1 MRYSIMKFVL
11 PVLFLLTCAEL
22 SAQTVTCYFHVDKL
36 TIKDKVVLDSTFA
49 KRSKEKAISEF
60 VLMGYTGLSLTDSLV
75 KSSTRHY
82 YFSYSGKFKKVLLEN
97 VADTSKKNKPERVN
111 DFTAALNILDEQL
124 TMLENNG
131 YPFAQISI
139 RSQKESADEIQF
151 QYELDSGQFVL
162 LDKITIKSK
171 AKFDERTIQNIIDL
185 RPGDVY
191 NESKIA
197 SAADLINA
205 SGLYKMVQSVQIIFR
220 EGKAEMF
227 LIIEKENSSDADG
240 FVGFQQDKLTQKLAL
255 NGFINLS
262 LINAFNRSEELVIN
276 WKNNPNK
283 TQNLNV
289 RFEYP
294 YILKTPVGA
303 GVRLNLQKQDSTF
316 VRADAQF
323 DLNFLQPYYRFGV
336 FYLLESSSSLI
347 STANINFRDY
357 KKNTGGLTVRFNPV
371 FRNSLKFYHP
381 VISAQ
386 GGFFA
391 YKADSV
397 DQYSNDGRNTKYA
410 IRYEHVIDF
419 LKYFHLNNSI
429 RYEGLTAN
437 SPLSRNELVYFGG
450 LRSMRGFYELELNGN
465 DVIIINNEIEFAPVD
480 AISFKLLYDYS
491 SYQNNGWNFAQ
502 AAGFG
507 FTFSTG
513 NIKLELILANGWENT
528 STPVISN
535 TKIHLGFKSSF

>member
-1 MRYSIMKFVL
+1 
-11 PVLFLLTCAEL
+11 
-22 SAQTVTCYFHVDKL
+22 
-36 TIKDKVVLDSTFA
+36 
-49 KRSKEKAISEF
+49 
-60 VLMGYTGLSLTDSLV
+60 
-75 KSSTRHY
+75 
-82 YFSYSGKFKKVLLEN
+82 
-97 VADTSKKNKPERVN
+97 
-111 DFTAALNILDEQL
+111 LDEQL
-124 TMLENNG
+124 TALENNG
-131 YPFAQISI
+131 YPFAAINVL
-139 RSQKESADEIQF
+139 SQQESANEIQF
-151 QYELDSGQFVL
+151 RYELDSGQFIL

-171 AKFDERTIQNIIDL
+171 EKFDERTIQNIIDL

-191 NESKIA
+191 NESKIG
-197 SAADLINA
+197 AAGELINA
-205 SGLYKMVQSVQIIFR
+205 SGLYKLSQPVQLIFR

-240 FVGFQQDKLTQKLAL
+240 FVGFQQDKVTEKLAL

-276 WKNNPNK
+276 WKNNPSK
-283 TQNLNV
+283 TQNLNI

-294 YILKTPVGA
+294 YILKTPVGT

-316 VRADAQF
+316 VRADSQF

-347 STANINFRDY
+347 SAANPNFRDY
-357 KKNTGGLTVRFNPV
+357 KKNTGGLTVRFSPV
-371 FRNSLKFYHP
+371 FRNQLKFYHP

-397 DQYSNDGRNTKYA
+397 DQFANDGRNAKYF

-429 RYEGLTAN
+429 RYEGLAAN
-437 SPLSRNELVYFGG
+437 STLSRNELIYFGG
-450 LRSMRGFYELELNGN
+450 LRSIRGFYELELNGN
-465 DVIIINNEIEFAPVD
+465 DVIIINNEFEFAPVD
-480 AISFKLLYDYS
+480 AISFKILYDYAT
-491 SYQNNGWNFAQ
+491 YQNNGWSYAQ

-528 STPVISN
+528 NSLVISN
-535 TKIHLGFKSSF
+535 TKVHLGFKSSF

>member
-1 MRYSIMKFVL
+1 M
-11 PVLFLLTCAEL
+11 
-22 SAQTVTCYFHVDKL
+22 
-36 TIKDKVVLDSTFA
+36 
-49 KRSKEKAISEF
+49 
-60 VLMGYTGLSLTDSLV
+60 
-75 KSSTRHY
+75 
-82 YFSYSGKFKKVLLEN
+82 N
-97 VADTSKKNKPERVN
+97 VADTLKKSKSVRAK
-111 DFTAALNILDEQL
+111 DFSAALNLLDEQL
-124 TMLENNG
+124 TALENNG
-131 YPFAQISI
+131 YPFAAINVL
-139 RSQKESADEIQF
+139 SQQESANEIQF
-151 QYELDSGQFVL
+151 RYELDSGQFIL

-171 AKFDERTIQNIIDL
+171 EKFDERTIQNIIDL

-191 NESKIA
+191 NESKIG
-197 SAADLINA
+197 AAGELINA
-205 SGLYKMVQSVQIIFR
+205 SGLYKLSQPVQLIFR

-240 FVGFQQDKLTQKLAL
+240 FVGFQQDKVTEKLAL

-276 WKNNPNK
+276 WKNNPSK
-283 TQNLNV
+283 TQNLNI

-294 YILKTPVGA
+294 YILKTPVGT

-316 VRADAQF
+316 VRADSQF

-347 STANINFRDY
+347 STANPNFRDY
-357 KKNTGGLTVRFNPV
+357 KKNTGGLTVRFSPV
-371 FRNSLKFYHP
+371 FRNELKFYHP

-397 DQYSNDGRNTKYA
+397 DQFSNDGRNAKYF

-429 RYEGLTAN
+429 RYEGLAAN
-437 SPLSRNELVYFGG
+437 STLSRNELIYFGG
-450 LRSMRGFYELELNGN
+450 LRSIRGFYELELNGN
-465 DVIIINNEIEFAPVD
+465 DVIIINNEFEFAPVD
-480 AISFKLLYDYS
+480 AISFKILYDYA
-491 SYQNNGWNFAQ
+491 SYQNNGWSYAQ

-528 STPVISN
+528 NSLVISN
-535 TKIHLGFKSSF
+535 TKVHLGFKSSF